1 MCSLV
6 YVLGSMSVNV
16 SANLNTRRSE
26 FVNAGQMSNDG
37 SSQDEL
43 RSMVALLL
51 YIFVLAGL
59 LFS

>member
-51 YIFVLAGL
+51 HIFVLAGL